1 MFKTDA
7 ARLGRAPLLAVAAA
21 SMLLLGACTAASS
34 SPAGQSSAPSDGA
47 AARCEVT
54 PGATAAATNS
64 IASFAFGDEVTVN
77 AGQAVAFANGDGV
90 GHTITEGTGGTA
102 AADACVDQPV
112 AAGATVTVTFNEAG
126 DFQITCKIHRTMQ
139 TVVHVQ

>member
-1 MFKTDA
+1 MFKTDP

-21 SMLLLGACTAASS
+21 SLLLLGACNATSF
-34 SPAGQSSAPSDGA
+34 SPGGQSSAPSGG

-54 PGATAAATNS
+54 PDATAAATNS
-64 IASFAFGDEVTVN
+64 IASFAFGDDVTVN

-90 GHTITEGTGGTA
+90 GHTVTEGTGGTA
-102 AADACVDQPV
+102 AANACVDQPV

-126 DFQITCKIHRTMQ
+126 DFQITCKIHHTMQ